1 MSSQT
6 KPIYLRNKLE
16 IVEYYLIKT
25 GVLAD
30 SFRSHPRRNS
40 TLPPRDDRIRYNH
53 TGCRGGHRL

>member
-25 GVLAD
+25 GVFSLD
-30 SFRSHPRRNS
+30 VP
-40 TLPPRDDRIRYNH
+40 LRDGLDRVYRVH
-53 TGCRGGHRL
+53 A